1 MTPTPPLRPTDAG
14 SAQVEQAILLRGTSP
29 VRAAAA
35 VAAAAAVFLAVVL
48 LSGVGRLD
56 PTVPSFL
63 GEALGPEKAE
73 APLERT
79 PATGIDVR
87 IQDEGYT
94 VSHAGASLSVVSE
107 DVGAAEWQRHAHGVT
122 RQTGFGA
129 ETIVVD
135 DRKTEEFL
143 TVAERQGDRTWRWKL
158 ATRLQPRLGSDGTVS
173 FLDPTRHLVT
183 SIAIDPVRIL
193 DANGKDV
200 TPDGLRWGLEE
211 GDNGWWLTLELD
223 DADLPLP
230 YVIDPAANYP
240 TPLNLRSTAS
250 SAARAAGRW
259 TAARGPWTRRRT
271 TSPRRTPPAGTA
283 STPARP
289 RRASLRRSRRR
300 RAEAAS
306 SSTRRR
312 CDGLPRGNWSFT
324 VVTDIPNATFVGG
337 DGRAYRRA
345 LERDGRRAATFTP
358 TADDPD
364 ADGRPGGGEP
374 AHHRSTNEDDHRD
387 VLAPCL
393 LDRRG
398 RDALRR
404 LLAPP
409 DRRHHSGTARGG
421 SSTSTSTTAPH
432 SYAPGCRRQR
442 PGTRSQSPS
451 YEPGR
456 PILRRR
462 TRRSTTTRRRA
473 GPSAGTTPPPSPARR
488 RLGDLPGARRD
499 RLHAHR
505 RHRHDEPLP
514 VEHVHVDD
522 GEHDLAGATDRLG
535 GRQCHQHLE
544 PLAQLTLTRDVTAPT
559 GQTLSLVGGPY
570 YTSHVRLADER
581 ATVPTAA
588 RASIPPRACTSVTR
602 PRL

>member
-1 MTPTPPLRPTDAG
+1 M
-14 SAQVEQAILLRGTSP
+14 
-29 VRAAAA
+29 RAAAA

-230 YVIDPAANYP
+230 YVIDPAATYP
-240 TPLNLRSTAS
+240 QPLVLRNGATAVIGDFDWPRATAPST
-250 SAARAAGRW
+250 RPPQHPRLLRPAGRW
-259 TAARGPWTRRRT
+259 SPASRHGPPSGHSDDHGRHRLDGGPGRG
-271 TSPRRTPPAGTA
+271 
-283 STPARP
+283 
-289 RRASLRRSRRR
+289 
-300 RAEAAS
+300 
-306 SSTRRR
+306 
-312 CDGLPRGNWSFT
+312 CDRIPRGQGASRSDRHPQRDVRRGGGRLT
-324 VVTDIPNATFVGG
+324 VGLWKGTVAGS
-337 DGRAYRRA
+337 A
-345 LERDGRRAATFTP
+345 FTP
-358 TADDPD
+358 TP
-364 ADGRPGGGEP
+364 RF
-374 AHHRSTNEDDHRD
+374 S
-387 VLAPCL
+387 
-393 LDRRG
+393 
-398 RDALRR
+398 LRV
-404 LLAPP
+404 
-409 DRRHHSGTARGG
+409 
-421 SSTSTSTTAPH
+421 TTW
-432 SYAPGCRRQR
+432 S
-442 PGTRSQSPS
+442 
-451 YEPGR
+451 
-456 PILRRR
+456 RR
-462 TRRSTTTRRRA
+462 TCA
-473 GPSAGTTPPPSPARR
+473 
-488 RLGDLPGARRD
+488 
-499 RLHAHR
+499 
-505 RHRHDEPLP
+505 
-514 VEHVHVDD
+514 
-522 GEHDLAGATDRLG
+522 
-535 GRQCHQHLE
+535 
-544 PLAQLTLTRDVTAPT
+544 
-559 GQTLSLVGGPY
+559 
-570 YTSHVRLADER
+570 
-581 ATVPTAA
+581 
-588 RASIPPRACTSVTR
+588 
-602 PRL
+602 